1 MIIAVCGQ
9 KGSGKSTVA
18 RMLQI
23 ETKFEV
29 RQFAETI
36 KKVVCTLTGCSMDN
50 LEDYHFKENE
60 IVPHH
65 LHPYCGEGKLPTYR
79 ALLQGIGDLFRAKN
93 PDVFIHC
100 TLRNAPR
107 NFIISDCRLLNE
119 ARLVK
124 EQGGIVVLIERDLP
138 KGKDHHKSEMQ
149 VLDITPDYI
158 IKNDGDLK
166 VLRSKVERIV
176 SKLRK
181 YEGL

>member
-36 KKVVCTLTGCSMDN
+36 KKIVCDLAGCSMED
-50 LEDYHFKENE
+50 LEDYDFKENN
-60 IVPHH
+60 IPPAY
-65 LHPYCGEGKLPTYR
+65 LHPYCTTTFPTYR
-79 ALLQGIGDLFRAKN
+79 SLLQGIGDLFREKN
-93 PDVFIHC
+93 PDIFVHA
-100 TLRNAPR
+100 TLHNAPHKL
-107 NFIISDCRLLNE
+107 IISDCRLLNE

-124 EQGGIVVLIERDLP
+124 EQGGVVVFVERDMP
-138 KGKDHHKSEMQ
+138 KGKDSHKSEMQ

-166 VLRSKVERIV
+166 MLRQKVERLV
-176 SKLRK
+176 NKLK
-181 YEGL
+181 KNEGL

>member
-9 KGSGKSTVA
+9 KFSGKSTVA

-23 ETKFEV
+23 ETKFKV
-29 RQFAETI
+29 QQFATPI
-36 KKVVCTLTGCSMDN
+36 KEIVCSLTGCTMDN
-50 LEDYHFKENE
+50 LEDYNFKETE
-60 IVPHH
+60 IVPSH
-65 LHPYCGEGKLPTYR
+65 LHIYCNGKLPTYR
-79 ALLQGIGDLFRAKN
+79 ALLQGIGDLFRNQN
-93 PDVFIHC
+93 PDVFVHC
-100 TLRNAPR
+100 ALRKASQN
-107 NFIISDCRLLNE
+107 IILSDCRLLNE

-124 EQGGIVVLIERDLP
+124 EQGGVIILVERDMP
-138 KGKDHHKSEMQ
+138 RGKDTHKSEMQ

-166 VLRSKVERIV
+166 LLRSKVERIV